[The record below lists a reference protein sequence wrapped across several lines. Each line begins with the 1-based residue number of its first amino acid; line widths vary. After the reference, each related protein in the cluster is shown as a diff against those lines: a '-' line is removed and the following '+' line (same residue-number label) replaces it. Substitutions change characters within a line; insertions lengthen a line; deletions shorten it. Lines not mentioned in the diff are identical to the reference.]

1 MAGLVTFYMM
11 SGGMHPFHAASAAD
25 VERKMVNG
33 RSDSD
38 LSAVQDLVAVDMV
51 ETMLADLQADR
62 PCAEILL
69 R

>member
-1 MAGLVTFYMM
+1 MVAFYMI
-11 SGGMHPFHAASAAD
+11 SGGTHPFHAASAAD

-38 LSAVQDLVAVDMV
+38 LSAVQDQVAVDMV
-51 ETMLADLQADR
+51 KKMLADLQADR
-62 PCAEILL
+62 PFADTLL

>member
-1 MAGLVTFYMM
+1 MSGLVAFYMM

-25 VERKMVNG
+25 VERKIVNG

-38 LSAVQDLVAVDMV
+38 LSAVKDQVAVDMV
-51 ETMLADLQADR
+51 EKMLADHPVDR
-62 PCAEILL
+62 PFADTLL